1 MFNVVCFMIATV
13 VSLVSNLCNP
23 YPCFI
28 QLMLG
33 HAPSIS
39 NTTLK
44 GLTDIGWLAGWMAVF
59 LLF

>member
-13 VSLVSNLCNP
+13 VSLVSNLGKS

-33 HAPSIS
+33 QAPSIS
-39 NTTLK
+39 NTTLE
-44 GLTDIGWLAGWMAVF
+44 GLTDIEWMAGFF
-59 LLF
+59 LLFWY